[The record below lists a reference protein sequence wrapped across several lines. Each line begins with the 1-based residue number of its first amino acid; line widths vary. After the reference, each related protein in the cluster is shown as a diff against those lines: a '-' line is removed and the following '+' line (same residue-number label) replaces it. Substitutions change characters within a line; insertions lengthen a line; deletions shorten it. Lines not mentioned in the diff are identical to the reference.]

1 MNQRQKRIVELIENG
16 IESDIIDFKQQYY
29 HEAKKSEFIKDIISF
44 ANAYA
49 KECGFDRTYIP
60 SEHVGLYE
68 KYGYQYLK
76 DIVNYGN
83 GIDRLYVK
91 QLD

>member
-44 ANAYA
+44 ANASSRED
-49 KECGFDRTYIP
+49 KYIVFFRRDE
-60 SEHVGLYE
+60 SDSKTVFFLE
-68 KYGYQYLK
+68 
-76 DIVNYGN
+76 
-83 GIDRLYVK
+83 
-91 QLD
+91 